1 MMKDK
6 KNRTKVASHD
16 LTDFKIDLAKVEGGR
31 QAQYLYELYH
41 SLPGS
46 PAPGSVPKPLP
57 IEKSEKFSK
66 KQAKRP
72 WCWDFQSR

>member
-6 KNRTKVASHD
+6 KNRTKVVSHD
-16 LTDFKIDLAKVEGGR
+16 MTDFKIDLAKVEGGR
-31 QAQYLYELYH
+31 QVQYLYELYH

-46 PAPGSVPKPLP
+46 PAPESVPKPLP
-57 IEKSEKFSK
+57 VEESPRFTKR
-66 KQAKRP
+66 QAKKP

>member
-6 KNRTKVASHD
+6 KNRTKVVSHGQ
-16 LTDFKIDLAKVEGGR
+16 TDFKIDLTKVEGGR
-31 QAQYLYELYH
+31 QVQYLYELYH

-57 IEKSEKFSK
+57 VEKSAKFTK
-66 KQAKRP
+66 KQAKRA
-72 WCWDFQSR
+72 S